1 MTSKISLFGFLS
13 KEVCVGHGM
22 LDNKPF
28 DSPMDPNVKLIHGQV
43 EPLTNPGR
51 YRRLIRKL
59 NYITITCLN
68 ISIVYVVSQFLQS
81 PYDSHSDAAIWILQF
96 FKGSLGHLLY
106 EKKGHSRVVGYSDAD

>member
-1 MTSKISLFGFLS
+1 MS
-13 KEVCVGHGM
+13 
-22 LDNKPF
+22 DNKPF

-81 PYDSHSDAAIWILQF
+81 PYDSHSDAAI
-96 FKGSLGHLLY
+96 
-106 EKKGHSRVVGYSDAD
+106 